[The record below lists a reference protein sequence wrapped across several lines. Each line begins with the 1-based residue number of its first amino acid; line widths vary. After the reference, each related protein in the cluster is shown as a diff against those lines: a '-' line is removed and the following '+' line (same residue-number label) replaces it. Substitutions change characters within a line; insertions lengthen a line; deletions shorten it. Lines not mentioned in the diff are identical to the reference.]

1 MEWILGILV
10 LVLAATG
17 IVVIYLSE
25 RINVFETLLGLNPKV
40 TTEKLADHVTFGP
53 NPFGDLNGEILWKA
67 MAGESIDDP
76 AIDVS
81 DVDTHR
87 PRYELVLTRHIEALI
102 EDGRFDGRQGERSSP
117 KSILRIPMLRGS
129 VESFIPY
136 VEASRLYEIGQEIET
151 NPEKQDELVAEV
163 DEIVDDL
170 FGQVALERSRSFGA
184 SLLPQALDSED
195 EAPEDDDDIPDYT
208 DEFPDAS
215 EFQDPKALP
224 PGEDS
229 AEDSESKS

>member
-1 MEWILGILV
+1 MEWILGL
-10 LVLAATG
+10 LVLALAATA

-53 NPFGDLNGEILWKA
+53 NPFGDLTGENLWKA
-67 MAGESIDDP
+67 MAGETIEDEDIEIGDLESM
-76 AIDVS
+76 
-81 DVDTHR
+81 R

-117 KSILRIPMLRGS
+117 KSTLRIPMLRGS

-136 VEASRLYEIGQEIET
+136 VEAARLYEIGQEIET
-151 NPEKQDELVAEV
+151 DADKQAALVVEV

-170 FGQVALERSRSFGA
+170 FAKVELTRTRSFGA
-184 SLLPQALDSED
+184 SLMPQTMD
-195 EAPEDDDDIPDYT
+195 EAESTDDDELPDYT
-208 DEFPDAS
+208 DEFPDAP
-215 EFQDPKALP
+215 ELQERPALP
-224 PGEDS
+224 LGE
-229 AEDSESKS
+229 ESVDDNADGR

>member
-10 LVLAATG
+10 LVLAATA

-67 MAGESIDDP
+67 MAGERIDDP
-76 AIDVS
+76 AVDVS
-81 DVDTHR
+81 NVDTQR

-117 KSILRIPMLRGS
+117 KSTLRIPMLRGS

-136 VEASRLYEIGQEIET
+136 VEAARLYEIGQEIET
-151 NPEKQDELVAEV
+151 NPEKQDELVTEV

-170 FGQVALERSRSFGA
+170 FGQVGLQRSRSFGA
-184 SLLPQALDSED
+184 SLIPQALDDD
-195 EAPEDDDDIPDYT
+195 EATGDGDDDLPDYT
-208 DEFPDAS
+208 DEVDAS
-215 EFQDPKALP
+215 EFQDAKALP
-224 PGEDS
+224 PGEGS
-229 AEDSESKS
+229 AEDSEAKS